1 MCLLLCVCFVALCM
15 YLNVSVG
22 GFGCACCCEWVCLCS
37 CFCMRRCVGLWGVG
51 KDLWVL
57 LYVWI
62 WMCPCDGG
70 GVSLLGSVNNTF
82 RGTAV
87 LFHRLFQV
95 ENCFQNPEMAARL
108 SPASCRAVGRT
119 RLSGRVADRPSAC
132 RDPRPT
138 LWPLTPARH
147 RPPGPD
153 CRDVF
158 RNN

>member
-1 MCLLLCVCFVALCM
+1 MGLGAPVAVSGCVCVA
-15 YLNVSVG
+15 VSVWVG
-22 GFGCACCCEWVCLCS
+22 VWVCGVWGRIFGCCCMFGFGCVRVME
-37 CFCMRRCVGLWGVG
+37 
-51 KDLWVL
+51 
-57 LYVWI
+57 
-62 WMCPCDGG
+62 G

-87 LFHRLFQV
+87 PFHRLFQV